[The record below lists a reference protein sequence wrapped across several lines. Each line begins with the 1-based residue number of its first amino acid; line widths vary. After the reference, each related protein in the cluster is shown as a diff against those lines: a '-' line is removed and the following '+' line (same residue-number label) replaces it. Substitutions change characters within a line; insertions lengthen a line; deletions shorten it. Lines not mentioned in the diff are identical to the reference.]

1 MVLTTVSDT
10 RGKDGSAAPRRR
22 RSNGTA
28 RRPVWPEHCRQQQC
42 TILPLTT
49 KAPKPRKASAGEES
63 IHLWA
68 ASRPG
73 RRQSHSLRQQSHPA
87 RFVAG
92 AGILWRVSTHKGSPL
107 FRRRAP
113 APNTVDRKRSPGT
126 SQPCGPR
133 RQETARGWT
142 EARRSAES
150 RRARFEGAMTF
161 SPCKPSLACAG
172 RAHRCRRERALG
184 SPAGRGRFAPPS
196 AAAGVAE
203 GDLGVSSPWGADA
216 VGRMH
221 DWMRRAC
228 PPPHLRPA
236 ACPCSPGSGCK
247 TRTRRSCRCAGASAR
262 RTAGSSA
269 RAAT

>member
-1 MVLTTVSDT
+1 MLLTTVSET
-10 RGKDGSAAPRRR
+10 CGKDGSPEARRR

-28 RRPVWPEHCRQQQC
+28 RRPVWPEHCRQERC
-42 TILPLTT
+42 TIRPPTT
-49 KAPKPRKASAGEES
+49 KAPKPRRTSAGEES

-92 AGILWRVSTHKGSPL
+92 AGILWRVSTHKGNP
-107 FRRRAP
+107 FFHRRAP

-142 EARRSAES
+142 RTPRSAEP
-150 RRARFEGAMTF
+150 RRARFDGAMTF
-161 SPCKPSLACAG
+161 SPCGRLGPAG

-184 SPAGRGRFAPPS
+184 NPAGCGRFAPPS

-203 GDLGVSSPWGADA
+203 GNVGVSSPSETDA
-216 VGRMH
+216 AGLAL
-221 DWMRRAC
+221 RAC
-228 PPPHLRPA
+228 LSRFRPA
-236 ACPCSPGSGCK
+236 PCPCSPGSGCT
-247 TRTRRSCRCAGASAR
+247 TRTRRSCQCAGASGR

-269 RAAT
+269 RAAA

>member
-1 MVLTTVSDT
+1 MKSTRVVATRVRGGRCEADWIGQRGEPRCSLEDRGCQGMVLTTVSDT
-10 RGKDGSAAPRRR
+10 CGKDGSAAPRRR

-28 RRPVWPEHCRQQQC
+28 RRPVCPAPRYKSRY
-42 TILPLTT
+42 TVRLPTT
-49 KAPKPRKASAGEES
+49 KAPKSQRTSTGEES

-92 AGILWRVSTHKGSPL
+92 AGILWRVSTHKGNPL

-113 APNTVDRKRSPGT
+113 APNTVGRKRSPGT

-150 RRARFEGAMTF
+150 RRARFDETMTF
-161 SPCKPSLACAG
+161 SPCKP
-172 RAHRCRRERALG
+172 
-184 SPAGRGRFAPPS
+184 
-196 AAAGVAE
+196 
-203 GDLGVSSPWGADA
+203 
-216 VGRMH
+216 
-221 DWMRRAC
+221 
-228 PPPHLRPA
+228 
-236 ACPCSPGSGCK
+236 
-247 TRTRRSCRCAGASAR
+247 
-262 RTAGSSA
+262 
-269 RAAT
+269 